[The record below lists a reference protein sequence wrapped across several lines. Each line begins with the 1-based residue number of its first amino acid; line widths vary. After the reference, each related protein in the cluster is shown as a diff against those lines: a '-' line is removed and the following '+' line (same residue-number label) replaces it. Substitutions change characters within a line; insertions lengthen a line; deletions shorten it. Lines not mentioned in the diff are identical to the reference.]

1 MSPKMIRLLSKI
13 KKLLKNPVQRVN
25 FVKALETIKK
35 YKDNPKTRRRK
46 LGIFGMTFLDDV
58 IPILNDAFFSKFL
71 EVLLVL
77 YMNRQYHHSTDTESI
92 SKYQNRLNV
101 LQDNLALSKTRSDR
115 KLDETKQLLRDTDEK
130 IEEMEE
136 SLKFN
141 LENLEQWINSVHK
154 KKE

>member
-1 MSPKMIRLLSKI
+1 M
-13 KKLLKNPVQRVN
+13 
-25 FVKALETIKK
+25 
-35 YKDNPKTRRRK
+35 
-46 LGIFGMTFLDDV
+46 
-58 IPILNDAFFSKFL
+58 
-71 EVLLVL
+71 
-77 YMNRQYHHSTDTESI
+77 
-92 SKYQNRLNV
+92 NV

-115 KLDETKQLLRDTDEK
+115 KLDETKQLLRETDEK